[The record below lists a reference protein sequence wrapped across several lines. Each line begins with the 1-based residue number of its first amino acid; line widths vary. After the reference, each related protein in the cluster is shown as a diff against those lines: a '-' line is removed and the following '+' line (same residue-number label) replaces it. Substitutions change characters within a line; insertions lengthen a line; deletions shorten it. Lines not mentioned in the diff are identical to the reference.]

1 MKITINTIT
10 NQITED
16 LTSEDAKYS
25 TQELKGYLNKTLC
38 EYLADKIYQQ
48 ESTISYNNELLELAT
63 DLIESCINEHVR
75 EDWS

>member
-16 LTSEDAKYS
+16 LTSEDAAYS
-25 TQELKGYLNKTLC
+25 VQELKGYLIKTLC

-48 ESTISYNNELLELAT
+48 EAVVSYNNELLGLAT

-75 EDWS
+75 EDWV